1 MISRKAYQ
9 IKAGNIKN
17 LKLIEE
23 ELPDP
28 LANEVTIEVKAI
40 GFNFAD
46 LFAIWGLYGATP
58 EGPFIPGLEYSGQVL
73 KVGSE
78 VKNIHVGD
86 RVMGV
91 TRFGAYT
98 THLNI
103 DQRYAIPLP
112 DDWNYSEGAAY
123 LVQMLTAY
131 YGLKR
136 LGNIQKGSTVLIHSA
151 AGGVGI
157 WANRI
162 ARQYEAFTIG
172 SVGSEG
178 KVAFLKKE
186 GYNRTIVRGNDFE
199 TKLKESLEGRDLNLV
214 MECIGGKI
222 FEAGYKLM
230 APMGRMIVYGSA
242 RYASP
247 GDRPNYPKMLYLFM
261 TRPKI
266 DPQKMIE
273 ENKAIMGFNLIWLYE
288 RAELMHEVLAEVSQ
302 LDLGKPHV
310 GHEFEFDQLTE
321 AMKLFQTGKT
331 IGKVIV
337 KTPTV
342 A

>member
-1 MISRKAYQ
+1 MIKRKSYRL
-9 IKAGNIKN
+9 KAGNIAN
-17 LKLIEE
+17 LKIETSA
-23 ELPDP
+23 LKPP
-28 LANEVTIEVKAI
+28 AKGEVTIKVQSI

-46 LFAIWGLYGATP
+46 LFAIWGLYKATP
-58 EGPFIPGLEYSGQVL
+58 KGIFTPGLEYSG
-73 KVGSE
+73 E
-78 VKNIHVGD
+78 VIALGADVRGLQVGD
-86 RVMGV
+86 RIMGV

-103 DQRYAIPLP
+103 DHRYAIPLP
-112 DDWNYSEGAAY
+112 DDWTFQEGAAY
-123 LVQMLTAY
+123 LVQLLTAY
-131 YGLKR
+131 YGLVY
-136 LGNIQKGSTVLIHSA
+136 LGNIQQDSTVLIHSA

-162 ARQYEAFTIG
+162 ARQFNAYTIG
-172 SVGSEG
+172 TVGNPA
-178 KVAFLKKE
+178 KLDFLKKE
-186 GYNRTIVRGNDFE
+186 GYAQGIVRGEDFPE
-199 TKLKESLEGRDLNLV
+199 KLKEALGGRPLNLV

-222 FEAGYKLM
+222 FKAAYKQL
-230 APMGRMIVYGSA
+230 AQMGRMIVYGSA

-247 GDRPNYPKMLYLFM
+247 GNRPNYPKMIYQFM

-273 ENKAIMGFNLIWLYE
+273 ENKSIMGFNLIWLYD
-288 RAELMHEVLAEVSQ
+288 RVELMHQVLEEVSK

-310 GHEFEFDQLTE
+310 GHEFAFDELVE

-331 IGKVIV
+331 IGKVVVNIE
-337 KTPTV
+337 K

>member
-1 MISRKAYQ
+1 MIKRKSYRL
-9 IKAGNIKN
+9 KAGNIAN
-17 LKLIEE
+17 LKIETS
-23 ELPDP
+23 ELKPP
-28 LANEVTIEVKAI
+28 AKGEVTIKVQSI

-46 LFAIWGLYGATP
+46 LFAIWGLYKATP
-58 EGPFIPGLEYSGQVL
+58 KGIFTPGLEYSG
-73 KVGSE
+73 E
-78 VKNIHVGD
+78 VVALGADVRGLQVGD
-86 RVMGV
+86 RIMGV

-103 DQRYAIPLP
+103 DYRYAIPLP
-112 DDWNYSEGAAY
+112 DDWTFQEGAAY
-123 LVQMLTAY
+123 LVQLLTAY
-131 YGLKR
+131 YGLVY
-136 LGNIQKGSTVLIHSA
+136 LGNIQQDSTVLIHSA

-162 ARQYEAFTIG
+162 ARQFNAYTIG
-172 SVGSEG
+172 TVGNPA
-178 KVAFLKKE
+178 KLDFLKKE
-186 GYNRTIVRGNDFE
+186 GYAQGIVRGEDFPE
-199 TKLKESLEGRDLNLV
+199 KLKEALDGRPLNLV

-222 FEAGYKLM
+222 FKAAYKQL
-230 APMGRMIVYGSA
+230 AQMGRMIVYGSA

-247 GDRPNYPKMLYLFM
+247 GNRPNYPKMIYQFM

-273 ENKAIMGFNLIWLYE
+273 ENKSIMGFNLIWLYDQV
-288 RAELMHEVLAEVSQ
+288 ELMHQVLEEVSK

-310 GHEFEFDQLTE
+310 GHEFAFDELVE

-331 IGKVIV
+331 IGKVVVNIE
-337 KTPTV
+337 K